1 MTMTNA
7 KYRRKDRGML
17 LVLVLYLLALLATGA
32 LIGVSATR
40 IDMRMMGQREAMF
53 EVGQILS
60 NATTVVLNTNE
71 LTTALVDDF
80 VGIRPLEV
88 AFPSALAGTYEVRVT
103 KVACLSEGLPRQ
115 CPLDFFV
122 ELGVCHADY
131 LWELDITVYDILP
144 LRSPVGTQSNGFEI
158 EAVAGYCTSVTT
170 EAPVPFCKDPE
181 LLPSVVQTAHQKAH
195 GASLFRVPRPR
206 WTYRSL

>member
-1 MTMTNA
+1 MTNA
-7 KYRRKDRGML
+7 KYRRKDRGMF

-40 IDMRMMGQREAMF
+40 IDMRMMGQRKAMC

-88 AFPSALAGTYEVRVT
+88 AFPSALAGAYEVRVT

-115 CPLDFFV
+115 CSLDFFV
-122 ELGVCHADY
+122 DLGVCHADY
-131 LWELDITVYDILP
+131 LW
-144 LRSPVGTQSNGFEI
+144 
-158 EAVAGYCTSVTT
+158 
-170 EAPVPFCKDPE
+170 
-181 LLPSVVQTAHQKAH
+181 
-195 GASLFRVPRPR
+195 
-206 WTYRSL
+206 